1 VYEHHQVDNLTTR
14 SHLRFIKDDTNQYE
28 TCILSHDPQAR
39 IYTKMRSGASV
50 NLVLP
55 VLGLLLLGS
64 SQRLTNQS
72 FDILVLDRLL
82 GRHLVAGTK
91 SAVLT

>member
-1 VYEHHQVDNLTTR
+1 
-14 SHLRFIKDDTNQYE
+14 
-28 TCILSHDPQAR
+28 
-39 IYTKMRSGASV
+39 MRSGASV

-72 FDILVLDRLL
+72 SDLLVLDRLL